1 MSQLPINLHTIRG
14 SVSHQFF
21 ILDISPC
28 SRNSYNNNAA
38 KYAVLWAQLKVCHFC
53 RKSSY
58 SPVFEKSSRFYICER
73 TLYESMI
80 LLQSQKW
87 KAGLC
92 IYIDIRCCYM
102 TVDSRT
108 TALQN
113 GACSYPCISK
123 QMNYKTPF
131 SPNGYMTSLE
141 FNENYITLFC
151 LEKNS

>member
-1 MSQLPINLHTIRG
+1 
-14 SVSHQFF
+14 
-21 ILDISPC
+21 
-28 SRNSYNNNAA
+28 
-38 KYAVLWAQLKVCHFC
+38 
-53 RKSSY
+53 
-58 SPVFEKSSRFYICER
+58 
-73 TLYESMI
+73 
-80 LLQSQKW
+80 
-87 KAGLC
+87 
-92 IYIDIRCCYM
+92 M

-151 LEKNS
+151 LEKKKLFDNIILAQNHALYITQVLKFSISKN

>member
-1 MSQLPINLHTIRG
+1 
-14 SVSHQFF
+14 
-21 ILDISPC
+21 
-28 SRNSYNNNAA
+28 
-38 KYAVLWAQLKVCHFC
+38 
-53 RKSSY
+53 
-58 SPVFEKSSRFYICER
+58 
-73 TLYESMI
+73 MI

-151 LEKNS
+151 LEKKQTFWQYYSNSEPCMEYNQKWLK